1 MPGRVVAT
9 CTSRDTLAPA
19 RRPFEGYA
27 CCEKKKQR
35 RLLRFARIEISFVH
49 AAKIQRRPAPSRVSR
64 ETKFNVSSIRSS
76 FDSLSIDRSDQNKV
90 SSLFCFDLETKRFEG
105 WTWISPRN
113 RNKAVANIVERM
125 YLLLRL
131 FTMHRCADPIAS
143 YRAR

>member
-27 CCEKKKQR
+27 CCENKATAAAALCSNRDFFCARRENTKKTRSVSRLSGNQVQR
-35 RLLRFARIEISFVH
+35 FEHSIELRFSVH
-49 AAKIQRRPAPSRVSR
+49 R
-64 ETKFNVSSIRSS
+64 SIGSE
-76 FDSLSIDRSDQNKV
+76 Q
-90 SSLFCFDLETKRFEG
+90 SLFCFDLETKRFEG